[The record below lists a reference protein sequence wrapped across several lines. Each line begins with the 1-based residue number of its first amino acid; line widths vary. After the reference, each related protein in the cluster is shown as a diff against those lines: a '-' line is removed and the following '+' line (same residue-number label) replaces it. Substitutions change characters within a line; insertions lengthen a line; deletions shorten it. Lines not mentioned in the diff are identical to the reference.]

1 MTTKTATAATDN
13 GALAFATLDDVLAYT
28 GPIADATGAI
38 SAFILR
44 AGATI
49 EEARKVTAFVMFRRE
64 VEGWSA
70 KQIRGEG

>member
-1 MTTKTATAATDN
+1 MTTKTTLT
-13 GALAFATLDDVLAYT
+13 FATLDDLLAYQ

-38 SAFILR
+38 SKFITR
-44 AGATI
+44 QGATI

-70 KQIRGEG
+70 KQIRGEC